1 MLRNTFIVLLALLSD
16 LQMLYA
22 ERITPRQN
30 PLTANIDWEDFLAQ
44 HDMYWN
50 EVKSRSEW
58 NNIFQVLRENN
69 WQFKVSG

>member
-30 PLTANIDWEDFLAQ
+30 PLTANIDWEDF
-44 HDMYWN
+44 WRN
-50 EVKSRSEW
+50 TICIGT
-58 NNIFQVLRENN
+58 N
-69 WQFKVSG
+69 